1 MLRKNYLLAGWI
13 FFILSCSVSVNPP
26 MYEDPTDPDNPYYIE
41 PGITVYS
48 EFQPGDTLTE
58 NEFIV
63 SWQGAV
69 LDSCEFTWTID
80 SIFFSDWSTD
90 TSLYIPPQDEG
101 WHLFEIRMR
110 YFSGV
115 EQEINYVFPFYIDAV
130 QGPSLRLSRPYQ
142 EIPID
147 ESCEFDIWLEEVENW
162 SGGRIT
168 LVWDHTKAYVFN
180 HQIHEESY
188 DILMQNNSSLI
199 SRVEQYN
206 DSLVLELGLV
216 DDLATGISGSGRIAS
231 VTFQP
236 LNSPTLLEIRFGAN
250 SDFRDANNQSIPIA
264 EMPGGMVVYK

>member
-1 MLRKNYLLAGWI
+1 
-13 FFILSCSVSVNPP
+13 
-26 MYEDPTDPDNPYYIE
+26 
-41 PGITVYS
+41 
-48 EFQPGDTLTE
+48 
-58 NEFIV
+58 
-63 SWQGAV
+63 
-69 LDSCEFTWTID
+69 
-80 SIFFSDWSTD
+80 
-90 TSLYIPPQDEG
+90 
-101 WHLFEIRMR
+101 
-110 YFSGV
+110 
-115 EQEINYVFPFYIDAV
+115 
-130 QGPSLRLSRPYQ
+130 
-142 EIPID
+142 
-147 ESCEFDIWLEEVENW
+147 
-162 SGGRIT
+162 
-168 LVWDHTKAYVFN
+168 